1 MPLKMNRWVLLEH
14 RIFGS
19 KLEDLHYDFLIED
32 ELDCLTWKMYE
43 IPSFSRGYIEIVK
56 QANHRLVWLSR
67 VEYNLS
73 KKRGL
78 VKRIDYGT
86 FINSSVKS
94 DSQDVKFILTGN
106 LLNGILSITGNLCR
120 LTQYN

>member
-1 MPLKMNRWVLLEH
+1 MTNVLTGSLISSGYLLNKKKNNRNNENIDNLFKEPSTQFSYSSDIY
-14 RIFGS
+14 RTS
-19 KLEDLHYDFLIED
+19 KDL
-32 ELDCLTWKMYE
+32 
-43 IPSFSRGYIEIVK
+43 
-56 QANHRLVWLSR
+56 
-67 VEYNLS
+67 EYNLS